1 MSKENKDLSDEIL
14 VGRIKKGDRDAL
26 EEIVKRY
33 SQKIYNLALH
43 VTRDAAAAEEIM
55 QEVFLTILSKIH
67 ALTHD
72 AYFSTWLYRVA
83 MNAAYGYLRKE
94 RKYTEQTVSE
104 DLENETAAEYDWSSL
119 SDDIL
124 VSEESKDIL
133 RTSIDS
139 LPDTMRMV
147 VILKDVEGFKNEEI
161 SQALDLS
168 VPAVKSRLHRGRL
181 ILRRALGDYFRRY
194 SYSGAEE

>member
-67 ALTHD
+67 TLTHD

>member
-1 MSKENKDLSDEIL
+1 MSKKKKDLSDEIL

-67 ALTHD
+67 TLTHD

-104 DLENETAAEYDWSSL
+104 DLENETSAEYDWSSL